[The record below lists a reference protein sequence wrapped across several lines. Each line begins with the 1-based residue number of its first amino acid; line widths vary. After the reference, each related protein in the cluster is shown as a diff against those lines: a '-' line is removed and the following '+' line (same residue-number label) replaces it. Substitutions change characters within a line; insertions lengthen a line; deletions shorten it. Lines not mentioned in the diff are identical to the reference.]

1 MRNAPKMPVDSPK
14 DIAGGLLAGIIM
26 LILGSVLSYFKNP
39 FFLLLALFGIALMGQ
54 SLTSA
59 KSYDTLPSS
68 PLDQSTTANSTS
80 SAATLHSGIMA
91 LFSRM
96 LLRYD
101 FFSISKPN
109 VISKET
115 LAHLLTAS
123 GYWQTQIAA
132 QKNEVIARISVPSFS
147 RGVGSNTFTIK
158 WRQHSSNQLDVSISS
173 GIIGNILSL
182 ALAGFVVYTMGVG
195 ALIVIMFGFFA
206 SWFQF
211 RTCANQLRR
220 AVLASVGGTSHNN
233 ISRYA

>member
-1 MRNAPKMPVDSPK
+1 
-14 DIAGGLLAGIIM
+14 M
-26 LILGSVLSYFKNP
+26 LILGSVLSYFKSP

-68 PLDQSTTANSTS
+68 PLDQSTTASSTS
-80 SAATLHSGIMA
+80 SAATLHSGIVA

-101 FFSISKPN
+101 FFSISSPN
-109 VISKET
+109 LMSQET
-115 LAHLLTAS
+115 LAHLLNAS

-132 QKNEVIARISVPSFS
+132 PQKNEVMARISVPSFS

-182 ALAGFVVYTMGVG
+182 AFASFVVHIMGVG
-195 ALIVIMFGFFA
+195 ALIIFMFAFFA

-211 RTCANQLRR
+211 RTCASQLRR

-233 ISRYA
+233 K